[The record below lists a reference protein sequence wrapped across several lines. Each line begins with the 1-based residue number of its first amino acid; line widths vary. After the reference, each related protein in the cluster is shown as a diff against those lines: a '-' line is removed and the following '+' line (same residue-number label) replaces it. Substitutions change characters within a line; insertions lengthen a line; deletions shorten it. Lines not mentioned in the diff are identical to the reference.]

1 MSGPKLPDGFTLLR
15 LDETDSTNDEAKRLA
30 TEGAAEGTV
39 VWARVQ
45 RAGRGRRGRF
55 WVSEPG
61 NLFVSIILRP
71 GCGPLEGAQL
81 SFAAALA
88 VAELLD
94 PYLPEGTELRCKW
107 PNDILVDGRK
117 ISGILLESS
126 SSSDSAGR
134 LEWLVV
140 GVGVNLAHHPG
151 IGGPHPSTSL
161 SDEGGAALTAEESF
175 ERLIAAFSHW
185 HALWRA
191 EGFTPIRTAWLKR
204 AYGVGRRVTALR
216 EGASLVG
223 AFTGLDDDGALL
235 LEQAGGKVHRV
246 AAGDVTF
253 AEGD

>member
-30 TEGAAEGTV
+30 GEGAAEGTV

-45 RAGRGRRGRF
+45 HAGRGRRGRF

-61 NLFVSIILRP
+61 NLFVSVLLRP

-94 PYLPEGTELRCKW
+94 PVLPKGAKVLCKW
-107 PNDILVDGRK
+107 PNDVLVDGRK

-126 SSSDSAGR
+126 SASDSAGR

-140 GVGVNLAHHPG
+140 GMGVNLVHHPG
-151 IGGPHPSTSL
+151 IGGPHPSTSV
-161 SDEGGAALTAEESF
+161 SEERGEALTAEAAF
-175 ERLIAAFSHW
+175 ERVMAAFAHW
-185 HALWRA
+185 HGLWHA
-191 EGFTPIRTAWLKR
+191 EGFAPIRTAWLKR
-204 AYGVGRRVTALR
+204 AYGLGRRVTALS
-216 EGASLVG
+216 EGESLVG
-223 AFTGLDDDGALL
+223 TFTGLDDDGALV
-235 LEQAGGKVHRV
+235 LEQAGGKTHRI
-246 AAGDVTF
+246 AAGDVSF